1 LCCRLSKVYGLSN
14 NTEKA
19 FNSYKKYIAARN
31 SLFDEGQ
38 MKQMVQ
44 TEMLYN
50 LEKEMQQTKLEQAKR
65 YIQVKE
71 ETRRQKLLRNFLIFA
86 F

>member
-1 LCCRLSKVYGLSN
+1 
-14 NTEKA
+14 
-19 FNSYKKYIAARN
+19 
-31 SLFDEGQ
+31 